1 MSELYAGLDLHS
13 GNTYIGLI
21 EKGTM
26 KRVFEKRVRNN
37 LEEVVWTLAPYR
49 EEIRGIAVESTFN
62 WYWLVDGLNEAGYGC
77 VHLANPAAIQQYKGL
92 KYADD
97 RHDAFWLAQM
107 LSLGILPEGY
117 IYPREERPVRDL
129 LRKRSFLVK
138 QRTAHIISLQSMIE
152 RNTGVHMNANALRK
166 VKAEDIKQ
174 ILKEDHLVLLGT
186 TSLETIDFLGKS
198 IKEIEKTVK
207 KTVKTRDAFEK
218 LHMVPGIGDILA
230 MTIMLEVGD
239 ISRFARVGDF
249 SSYCRCVPTGR
260 FSNGKN
266 KGKGNVKN
274 GNRYL
279 AWAFIEAAYLSMR
292 QSPKIAGYYKKKA
305 SRTHKMVAVKTIASK
320 LARACYYI
328 LRDGVDFKE
337 EMLFC

>member
-13 GNTYIGLI
+13 GNTYVGVI
-21 EKGTM
+21 EKGSS
-26 KRVFEKRVRNN
+26 KRIFEKRVRNN
-37 LEEVVWTLAPYR
+37 LDELVWTLNPYR

-62 WYWLVDGLNEAGYGC
+62 WYWLVDGLNEAGYDC

-152 RNTGVHMNANALRK
+152 RNTGVHMSANALRK
-166 VKAEDIKQ
+166 VKLEDIKG

-186 TSLETIDFLGKS
+186 TSLEAITFLGKN
-198 IKEIEKTVK
+198 IRNIEKTVK
-207 KTVKTRDAFEK
+207 REVKTRGAFEK

-249 SSYCRCVPTGR
+249 TSYCRCVPTGR
-260 FSNGKN
+260 VSNGKS
-266 KGKGNVKN
+266 KGKGNAKN

-279 AWAFIEAAYLSMR
+279 AWAFVEAAFISLR
-292 QSPKIAGYYKKKA
+292 QSPRIAGYYKRKA
-305 SRTHKMVAVKTIASK
+305 SKTHRMVAIKTIASK
-320 LARACYYI
+320 LARACYYM
-328 LRDGVDFKE
+328 LRDGVEFKE